1 MAGAIMN
8 LTAAIVAAGCGAA
21 PARAAQWVGPLQA
34 ACDAQQISTPLR
46 AAAFLAQVGV
56 ESARLSAVAENLN
69 YSAEGL
75 LATFPKY
82 FSEDEAQQYAR
93 RPPAIA
99 NRVYAGRY
107 GNGDE
112 ASGDGWRYRGRG
124 LMQITFH
131 DNYQLCGVALGLPL
145 VQQPDLLTD
154 PANAAMSAAWWWRA
168 HSLNALADAGQFQQ
182 ITRVINGGLNGYSQR
197 LFLYGAAKRAL
208 GIA

>member
-8 LTAAIVAAGCGAA
+8 LNAAIVAAGCGAA

-34 ACDAQQISTPLR
+34 ACDAQQI
-46 AAAFLAQVGV
+46 GV
-56 ESARLSAVAENLN
+56 ESARLSAVSENLN

-82 FSEDEAQQYAR
+82 FSEAEAQQYAR

-99 NRVYAGRY
+99 NRVYASRY
-107 GNGDE
+107 GNGNE

-124 LMQITFH
+124 LVQITFH
-131 DNYQLCGVALGLPL
+131 DNYQLCAVALGLPL

-168 HSLNALADAGQFQQ
+168 HGLNALADAGQFQQ

-197 LFLYGAAKRAL
+197 LYLYGAAKKAL

>member
-1 MAGAIMN
+1 MAGAIVN
-8 LTAAIVAAGCGAA
+8 LTATIVAAGCGAS
-21 PARAAQWVGPLQA
+21 PALAAQWLVPLQDACA
-34 ACDAQQISTPLR
+34 ARQINTPQR
-46 AAAFLAQVGV
+46 AAAFLATVGV
-56 ESARLSAVAENLN
+56 ESARLTAVVENLN

-82 FSEDEAQQYAR
+82 FNEDDAQQYAR

-99 NRVYAGRY
+99 NRAYAGRY

-145 VQQPDLLTD
+145 VPQPDLLAD
-154 PANAAMSAAWWWRA
+154 PANAAMSAAWWWAA
-168 HSLNALADAGQFQQ
+168 HGLNALADAGQFQQ
-182 ITRVINGGLNGYSQR
+182 ITRVVNGGLNGYSQR
-197 LFLYGAAKRAL
+197 LYLYGAAKKAL
-208 GIA
+208 GVV

>member
-1 MAGAIMN
+1 MK
-8 LTAAIVAAGCGAA
+8 LTAAIVAAGCGASS
-21 PARAAQWVGPLQA
+21 ARAAQWLEPLQD

-56 ESARLSAVAENLN
+56 ESARLSAVSENLN

-75 LATFPKY
+75 LSTFPKY
-82 FSEDEAQQYAR
+82 FTEDEAQQYAR

-112 ASGDGWRYRGRG
+112 ASGDGWRYRARG
-124 LMQITFH
+124 LIGITFH

-145 VQQPDLLTD
+145 VQQPDLLVD
-154 PANAAMSAAWWWRA
+154 PANAAMSAAWWWKA
-168 HSLNALADAGQFQQ
+168 HGLNALADAGQFQQ

-197 LFLYGAAKRAL
+197 LYLYGAAKKAL

>member
-1 MAGAIMN
+1 MN
-8 LTAAIVAAGCGAA
+8 LNAAIVAAGCGAA

-34 ACDAQQISTPLR
+34 ACDAQQI
-46 AAAFLAQVGV
+46 GV
-56 ESARLSAVAENLN
+56 ESARLSAVSENLN

-82 FSEDEAQQYAR
+82 FSEAEAQQYAR

-99 NRVYAGRY
+99 NRVYASRY
-107 GNGDE
+107 GNGNE

-124 LMQITFH
+124 LVQITFH
-131 DNYQLCGVALGLPL
+131 DNYQLCAVALGLPL

-168 HSLNALADAGQFQQ
+168 HGLNALADAGQFQQ

-197 LFLYGAAKRAL
+197 LYLYGAAKKAL

>member
-1 MAGAIMN
+1 M
-8 LTAAIVAAGCGAA
+8 
-21 PARAAQWVGPLQA
+21 
-34 ACDAQQISTPLR
+34 
-46 AAAFLAQVGV
+46 
-56 ESARLSAVAENLN
+56 SAVSENLN

-82 FSEDEAQQYAR
+82 FSEAEAQQYAR

-99 NRVYAGRY
+99 NRVYASRY
-107 GNGDE
+107 GNGNE

-124 LMQITFH
+124 LVQITFH
-131 DNYQLCGVALGLPL
+131 DNYQLCAVALGLPL

-154 PANAAMSAAWWWRA
+154 PANAAMSAAWWWKA
-168 HSLNALADAGQFQQ
+168 HGLNALADAGQFQQ

-197 LFLYGAAKRAL
+197 LYLYGAAKKAL